1 MKVLFITNMYPT
13 IGHPFYGIHVKEQI
27 DAVVASGGIDHRV
40 LFINGKKNKLNYLLG
55 IPRLFIVMQSQRFD
69 LIHVHY
75 GLTGLVLLLFPF
87 LTIPVVLTLHGSDIN
102 APDWITKFVVTK
114 ILPRC
119 RRVIVVNSQMVS
131 LVQTLNSS
139 IEVIPCG
146 VDVNLFRPTHIS
158 YHQTFRIGFP
168 SDPSRPEKNYPLF
181 ESMIKLLVGN
191 GLKIETVVFDKLA
204 RLQVVNKLN
213 YIDVLVLTSF
223 NEGSPQ
229 IVKEALACNTPVIS
243 VPVGDVRELLD
254 GVDKCRISDNF
265 EPESLAALVLG
276 ILQHGSRKSEGGRQ
290 KLLALGLDEQSIAR
304 RLLDCYRSLLQSP
317 ATSLERVKRP

>member
-1 MKVLFITNMYPT
+1 
-13 IGHPFYGIHVKEQI
+13 
-27 DAVVASGGIDHRV
+27 
-40 LFINGKKNKLNYLLG
+40 
-55 IPRLFIVMQSQRFD
+55 
-69 LIHVHY
+69 
-75 GLTGLVLLLFPF
+75 
-87 LTIPVVLTLHGSDIN
+87 
-102 APDWITKFVVTK
+102 
-114 ILPRC
+114 
-119 RRVIVVNSQMVS
+119 
-131 LVQTLNSS
+131 
-139 IEVIPCG
+139 
-146 VDVNLFRPTHIS
+146 
-158 YHQTFRIGFP
+158 
-168 SDPSRPEKNYPLF
+168 
-181 ESMIKLLVGN
+181 MIKLLVGN